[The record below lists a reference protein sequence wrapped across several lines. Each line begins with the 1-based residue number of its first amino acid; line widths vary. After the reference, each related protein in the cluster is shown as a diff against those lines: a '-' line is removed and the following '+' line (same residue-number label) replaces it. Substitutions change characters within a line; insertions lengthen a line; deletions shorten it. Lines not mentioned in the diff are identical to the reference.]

1 MGYRAYSQ
9 YQESG
14 LDVFGRIPSHW
25 ETHRLNDIAELITSN
40 VDKKSLDDQEIVR
53 LCNYVDVYKNKE
65 INNSLEFMIATASN
79 AEIKKFRLQP
89 SDVIITKDSESPHD
103 IGVPALV
110 TESAEDL
117 LCSYH
122 LTIIRPQET
131 ISGSF
136 LYYSLQ
142 ALTGAYQFTSAANGV
157 TRFGLTS
164 IGTKNVRICIPVLV
178 EQIKIAEFLDHKT
191 VQIDRLIEKKQ
202 ELIEK
207 LHEQRISIITM
218 AVTRGVNA
226 QALAGPCTQDWLGGV
241 PKHWKNNYKL
251 NFLSTDDRNSF
262 VNGPFGSD
270 LLTTELVDEG
280 VPVIYSGDVK
290 ETGFQRKSDKYV
302 TEEKAKQ
309 LVFCRVDG
317 GDILLAK
324 VGDPPGD
331 ACVYP
336 IGQPSGIVTQDV
348 VRIKVDKRTIDAEY
362 LCFLLN
368 SEYGR
373 HLVRLVSVEATRGR
387 FSLADLKS
395 IRHIL
400 PPLEEQEEIVLHI
413 HQQMKRCNRL
423 SDLAIREIEALQE
436 YRTALITAAVTG
448 QIDVRD
454 WQAPEVFEQSA
465 QDKEVA

>member
-1 MGYRAYSQ
+1 MGYKAYPE
-9 YQESG
+9 YKESG
-14 LDVFGRIPSHW
+14 IEWLEKVPIGWEVRRLKFIASH
-25 ETHRLNDIAELITSN
+25 NDEALSENTDGQYELEYVDISSVDLVQGITSTESMTFE
-40 VDKKSLDDQEIVR
+40 KAPSRARRIVKHGDTLVSTVR
-53 LCNYVDVYKNKE
+53 TYLKAIAT
-65 INNSLEFMIATASN
+65 INNPPDNLIASTGFAVIRAGDDLDARFLAYYLQSQGFVDAVVANSTGVSYPAINAS
-79 AEIKKFRLQP
+79 
-89 SDVIITKDSESPHD
+89 D
-103 IGVPALV
+103 LV
-110 TESAEDL
+110 
-117 LCSYH
+117 
-122 LTIIRPQET
+122 
-131 ISGSF
+131 
-136 LYYSLQ
+136 
-142 ALTGAYQFTSAANGV
+142 
-157 TRFGLTS
+157 
-164 IGTKNVRICIPVLV
+164 CIPATYPPLRE
-178 EQIKIAEFLDHKT
+178 EQEKIANILDHKT
-191 VQIDRLIEKKQ
+191 TQIDRLIEKKR
-202 ELIEK
+202 ELIAK
-207 LHEQRISIITM
+207 LQEQRIAIITL
-218 AVTRGVNA
+218 AVTKGLNVH
-226 QALAGPCTQDWLGGV
+226 ALAGTCTQEWLGNI
-241 PKHWKNNYKL
+241 PDHWKRNQKL
-251 NFLSTDDRNSF
+251 NYLSTDDRNSF

-290 ETGFQRKSDKYV
+290 DTGFQRKSDKYV

-309 LVFCRVDG
+309 LDFCRVDG

-336 IGQPSGIVTQDV
+336 LDQPSGIVTQDV
-348 VRIKVDKRTIDAEY
+348 VRIKVDKRTAEPEY

-400 PPLEEQEEIVLHI
+400 PPLEEQQEIVLHI
-413 HQQMKRCNRL
+413 QKQMKRCNRL

-454 WQAPEVFEQSA
+454 WQAPEPTEPSA
-465 QDKEVA
+465 QDKDVA

>member
-1 MGYRAYSQ
+1 MGYKAYPQYESSGDAWLGDVPYGWTVLRADFLCEPIKKQVSEAKLSGLEVFHYSIPVVQ
-9 YQESG
+9 ELRTGRVESG
-14 LDVFGRIPSHW
+14 DEIDSAKLLIDQRQLLVSKLNPRKSTICLADKQEQLTVASGEFIQISSSKIDIKYAYYTWLSDKVTKLLSSRVQSVTRSHQRVAPEDIYKLNWAWPSRV
-25 ETHRLNDIAELITSN
+25 EQNAIAN
-40 VDKKSLDDQEIVR
+40 FLDD
-53 LCNYVDVYKNKE
+53 K
-65 INNSLEFMIATASN
+65 TA
-79 AEIKKFRLQP
+79 
-89 SDVIITKDSESPHD
+89 
-103 IGVPALV
+103 
-110 TESAEDL
+110 
-117 LCSYH
+117 
-122 LTIIRPQET
+122 
-131 ISGSF
+131 
-136 LYYSLQ
+136 
-142 ALTGAYQFTSAANGV
+142 
-157 TRFGLTS
+157 
-164 IGTKNVRICIPVLV
+164 
-178 EQIKIAEFLDHKT
+178 
-191 VQIDRLIEKKQ
+191 QIDRLIEKKQ

-207 LHEQRISIITM
+207 LQEQRSTITTS
-218 AVTRGVNA
+218 AVTAGLNTK
-226 QALAGPCTQDWLGGV
+226 ALTGSSRQKWLGDI
-241 PKHWKNNYKL
+241 PDHWKRNQKL

-262 VNGPFGSD
+262 ANGPFGSD

-309 LVFCRVDG
+309 LDFCRVDG

-348 VRIKVDKRTIDAEY
+348 VRIRVDKRTVDAEY

-400 PPLEEQEEIVLHI
+400 PPLEEQQEIVLHI
-413 HQQMKRCNRL
+413 HQQMKRCNQL

-436 YRTALITAAVTG
+436 YRTALITATVTG

-454 WQAPEVFEQSA
+454 WQAPEPSKEPKA
-465 QDKEVA
+465 NKEVA

>member
-1 MGYRAYSQ
+1 MGYQAYPEYKDSGVEWLGDVPAAWQVKRLKFIATHNDESLGEKTDEQYEIEYVDISSVNLTNGIVSTELMPFEKAPSRA
-9 YQESG
+9 
-14 LDVFGRIPSHW
+14 R
-25 ETHRLNDIAELITSN
+25 R
-40 VDKKSLDDQEIVR
+40 IVR
-53 LCNYVDVYKNKE
+53 HGDTIISTVRTYLKAIAAIINPPDNLIVSTGFAVIRATPDIETKFLAYYLQSQGFVDAIVANSTGISYPA
-65 INNSLEFMIATASN
+65 IN
-79 AEIKKFRLQP
+79 P
-89 SDVIITKDSESPHD
+89 SDLICL
-103 IGVPALV
+103 PAAYPV
-110 TESAEDL
+110 SK
-117 LCSYH
+117 
-122 LTIIRPQET
+122 QE
-131 ISGSF
+131 
-136 LYYSLQ
+136 Q
-142 ALTGAYQFTSAANGV
+142 RN
-157 TRFGLTS
+157 
-164 IGTKNVRICIPVLV
+164 
-178 EQIKIAEFLDHKT
+178 IAQFLDHKT
-191 VQIDRLIEKKQ
+191 AQIDRLIEKKQ

-207 LHEQRISIITM
+207 LQEQRSGIITT
-218 AVTRGVNA
+218 AVTAGLNA
-226 QALAGPCTQDWLGGV
+226 HAPTGPSRQKWLGDI
-241 PKHWKNNYKL
+241 PDHWKRNQKL

-262 VNGPFGSD
+262 ANGPFGSD
-270 LLTTELVDEG
+270 LLTTELVNEG

-309 LVFCRVDG
+309 LDFCRVDG

-336 IGQPSGIVTQDV
+336 LDQPSGIVTQDV

-400 PPLEEQEEIVLHI
+400 PPLEEQQEIVLHI
-413 HQQMKRCNRL
+413 HQQLKRCNRL
-423 SDLAIREIEALQE
+423 RDLAIREIETLQE
-436 YRTALITAAVTG
+436 YRTTLITAAVTG

-454 WQAPEVFEQSA
+454 WQAPQTADAST